1 MKYRSIICTIILVMV
16 LSITVGFS
24 AFVSEMSISN
34 IVADVRVEKDVRIT
48 DVEVLNDRSNNITVN
63 DVDYSSYSVLS
74 DIMFYDTSS
83 YVTYKV
89 TVTNFGNTKVCVH
102 NLFLSDT
109 RFDYLVVDG
118 DFGYNSMICDDLGK
132 CTLGVSTDIIVVI
145 RPSSTSLG
153 EQKYKFEFD
162 IREYYSITFK
172 NIDMDSMELIGGDM
186 LSVVL
191 NGSPTNVKVYCDGI
205 LASFGS
211 DYNYQSGTL
220 DYYSV
225 WGDIVVEGEYEYEY
239 GFTGGYQTFI
249 APVSGKYKIEL
260 WGAQGGGDGSFIGG
274 KGAYTSGE
282 IDLSKNT
289 ELYVYVG
296 QYDGGFN
303 NGGYTRWYEWLT
315 NSGYFYAGGG
325 ATDVR
330 LKSGS
335 WDLFDGLKSRIMVA
349 AGGGGAV
356 TYYTYQ
362 HGGSGGGLIGYDG
375 AFVGADGRNAT
386 GGTQTS
392 GGEIGIVSLGNA
404 YFGKAFYDTVR
415 GLHSIGGSGY
425 YAGGSGSH
433 GANTIGSGAGGSSYI
448 SGHNGCNSIAEL
460 STESL
465 ITHTGNS
472 IHYSG
477 YGFTNTKMIDGEG
490 YQWTTAKSTRTG
502 MPSKSDGSPVIGNE
516 GDGYA
521 KITFIE

>member
-89 TVTNFGNTKVCVH
+89 TVTNFGNTKVGVH

-145 RPSSTSLG
+145 RPSSTALG

-172 NIDMDSMELIGGDM
+172 NIDMDAMELIGGDM

-225 WGDIVVEGEYEYEY
+225 WGDIVVEG
-239 GFTGGYQTFI
+239 
-249 APVSGKYKIEL
+249 V
-260 WGAQGGGDGSFIGG
+260 
-274 KGAYTSGE
+274 
-282 IDLSKNT
+282 
-289 ELYVYVG
+289 
-296 QYDGGFN
+296 
-303 NGGYTRWYEWLT
+303 
-315 NSGYFYAGGG
+315 
-325 ATDVR
+325 
-330 LKSGS
+330 
-335 WDLFDGLKSRIMVA
+335 
-349 AGGGGAV
+349 
-356 TYYTYQ
+356 
-362 HGGSGGGLIGYDG
+362 
-375 AFVGADGRNAT
+375 
-386 GGTQTS
+386 
-392 GGEIGIVSLGNA
+392 
-404 YFGKAFYDTVR
+404 
-415 GLHSIGGSGY
+415 
-425 YAGGSGSH
+425 
-433 GANTIGSGAGGSSYI
+433 
-448 SGHNGCNSIAEL
+448 
-460 STESL
+460 
-465 ITHTGNS
+465 
-472 IHYSG
+472 
-477 YGFTNTKMIDGEG
+477 
-490 YQWTTAKSTRTG
+490 
-502 MPSKSDGSPVIGNE
+502 
-516 GDGYA
+516 
-521 KITFIE
+521 